1 VDRRVRG
8 ERPLSALSSPSGIP
22 TPPQPSGEEAAP
34 IIFGRPYIGEEE
46 IAEVVDT
53 LRSGW
58 LGTGPKTKRFEFRF
72 ATYVNSSFA
81 IATNSGTAALHL
93 ALDAL
98 GVGPGD
104 EILTTPLTFVAT
116 ANVAEHC
123 GATPVFADV
132 RPYDGNI
139 DPSAVA
145 RAVTPATKAV
155 IPVHYA
161 GAAADVPA
169 IRHGHPEIPIVVDAA
184 HAVETTYAEGASSSG
199 HGATFTAF
207 SFYVTKNL
215 VTGEGGM
222 LVTDDE
228 HLAETA
234 RVRSLHGLDNDAWK
248 RYASGFYGEYELQY
262 PGFKY
267 NMTDLQASLGI
278 HQLERIERA
287 WSRRAEIWE
296 RYNHAFTSLPGV
308 TIPPVSLADGLGRH
322 ARHLYTLWLDW
333 HELGFDRR
341 HFVVAL
347 KDLGIGTGWHFRA
360 LHLQRHYREKYDY
373 APGDFPVAEW
383 IADRTVSLPLSAA
396 LSDADVDRVIA
407 AVRTVVTAPTR
418 PRRQRSR
425 RRPDTTRPATARQNP
440 QP

>member
-1 VDRRVRG
+1 MT
-8 ERPLSALSSPSGIP
+8 AFSPSGIP
-22 TPPQPSGEEAAP
+22 TPAQPLVDEAAP
-34 IIFGRPYIGEEE
+34 IIFGRPDIGEEE

-58 LGTGPKTKRFEFRF
+58 IGTGPKTKRFEFQF
-72 ATYVNSSFA
+72 ATYVNSLFA

-98 GVGPGD
+98 GVGQGD
-104 EILTTPLTFVAT
+104 EVLTTPLTFVAT

-132 RPYDGNI
+132 RRYDGNI
-139 DPSAVA
+139 DPNEVA
-145 RAVTPATKAV
+145 RAVTPATRAV

-161 GAAADVPA
+161 GAAADVPT
-169 IRHGHPEIPIVVDAA
+169 IRTAHPEIPVVADAA
-184 HAVETTYAEGASSSG
+184 HAVETRFADGSSSSG

-215 VTGEGGM
+215 ITGEGGM

-228 HLAETA
+228 QLAETA

-267 NMTDLQASLGI
+267 NMTDIQASLGI
-278 HQLERIERA
+278 HQLERIERSL
-287 WSRRAEIWE
+287 SRREEIWN
-296 RYNHAFTSLPGV
+296 RYNKAFASLEGV
-308 TIPPVSLADGLGRH
+308 TIPPVSLADAPGRH

-333 HELGFDRR
+333 QTLGIDRR
-341 HFVVAL
+341 DFVVRL
-347 KDLGIGTGWHFRA
+347 KDVGVGTGWHFRA
-360 LHLQRHYREKYDY
+360 LHLQRHYREKYGY

-383 IADRTVSLPLSAA
+383 IAERTVSIPLSAA
-396 LSDADVDRVIA
+396 LTDADVDRVISA
-407 AVRTVVTAPTR
+407 IRTVATGGMRARRQR
-418 PRRQRSR
+418 PRRPASAN
-425 RRPDTTRPATARQNP
+425 RPTTARQKP